1 MYRRLMSKGAG
12 GSYLFSEAG
21 TGKKGIEQCCE
32 HRPDCVLLDFRLPDI
47 DGVQLLD
54 VLAGLGTESPI
65 PVVMLTGQGSEDV
78 AVEAMKRGAQDYLIK
93 DSLTS
98 DALRGAVNNAVDTVA
113 RQTEFKRL
121 AIIDGLTALYNRGYL
136 MKRVPEEVE
145 RANRYGLDLCLLMAD
160 LDHFKAVNDRHGHL
174 AGDEVL
180 KFFGKVLSAC
190 TRNTD
195 IAARFGGEEFCIVLT
210 NTELAASQNIAE
222 RICEQIRD
230 RQHCGKDGDV
240 FQVTCSIGLASLEPH
255 MKDADTLL
263 EQADAALYIAKHQG
277 RNRIYARAP
286 TKTGIPGNGR
296 CHER

>member
-1 MYRRLMSKGAG
+1 MREYGPDRVIGDVRFELSRESNSIHRYRVPFHAREKPTSNSTTTEGELNQPNPNVASLRWAITI
-12 GSYLFSEAG
+12 
-21 TGKKGIEQCCE
+21 TGFVDRNHQNQRSQCPE
-32 HRPDCVLLDFRLPDI
+32 PP
-47 DGVQLLD
+47 
-54 VLAGLGTESPI
+54 
-65 PVVMLTGQGSEDV
+65 
-78 AVEAMKRGAQDYLIK
+78 
-93 DSLTS
+93 
-98 DALRGAVNNAVDTVA
+98 
-113 RQTEFKRL
+113 
-121 AIIDGLTALYNRGYL
+121 IDGLTALYNRGYL

-263 EQADAALYIAKHQG
+263 EQAMPRSISQNIKAETESTQG
-277 RNRIYARAP
+277 RQQRPGYLAMADVMSGDSSPQGMAGKAGRRADV
-286 TKTGIPGNGR
+286 I
-296 CHER
+296 